1 MADIE
6 RVVEEVLKKFGVKC
20 LKDEQR
26 MILDCVL
33 DKKDCVAVLPTGF
46 GKSLPFQ
53 AYLPVKRALLRDDSF
68 GKVIVCCPLVSLMQD
83 QVRKLTSIGLV
94 TAAFKGTDKE
104 TDELIQAGKVDII
117 YASPESLVGDSQW
130 RSTIQRLNVTVIVVD
145 EFHTVVTWGGLEA
158 DKEDKVFRKWFR
170 RVGEIRSYFPEA
182 SLLALSATCT
192 KTIKKRVIEVLG
204 LKDYTNI
211 TVSPNKENIKYIVKK
226 VDPNIES
233 SLLWILDSFRD
244 LKKEFPR
251 TIFYCNS
258 IIDVGRVY
266 NFIVSELSDV
276 TNIENMVEMFHSETT
291 EDKKKKT
298 LEKLTEDSVLRIIVA
313 TSALGMGVNVYACHN
328 VIIYGPPRCLIDFV
342 QETGRV
348 GRDGEQSCAFLM
360 YYGQQLRN
368 VDQDVKDFLTST
380 DCRRL
385 QLLKTFLS
393 ESELKLVQGTRI
405 HTCCDICDTGCSC
418 NSCSSTILEKYMTN
432 LSLDDVHV
440 METSSSDSD
449 TVSYEY
455 ESDEDLDEIKST

>member
-1 MADIE
+1 M
-6 RVVEEVLKKFGVKC
+6 
-20 LKDEQR
+20 
-26 MILDCVL
+26 
-33 DKKDCVAVLPTGF
+33 
-46 GKSLPFQ
+46 
-53 AYLPVKRALLRDDSF
+53 
-68 GKVIVCCPLVSLMQD
+68 
-83 QVRKLTSIGLV
+83 
-94 TAAFKGTDKE
+94 
-104 TDELIQAGKVDII
+104 
-117 YASPESLVGDSQW
+117 
-130 RSTIQRLNVTVIVVD
+130 
-145 EFHTVVTWGGLEA
+145 
-158 DKEDKVFRKWFR
+158 FRKWFR

-258 IIDVGRVY
+258 IRDVGRVY